1 MSAPISLLLG
11 VAQDSGHPQ
20 AGCRGP
26 CCAAAWANPE
36 LAHRAVSLA
45 IVDPQSGERWL
56 IEASPDFPHQLHALE
71 QAYPRVASP
80 SPQENTGRQLRAP
93 PLDGIFLSHGH
104 IGHYAGLMHLGREV
118 MNTQRLPVY
127 VLPRMAEFLRTS
139 GPWELLVRLGNI
151 DLHILSPGDI
161 VPLNGRIGVET
172 LLVPHRGEY
181 TETAA
186 FIVHG
191 PSKSL
196 LFLPDIDSWP
206 EGRNSVEQLLA
217 RVDVAYLDATF
228 FSGDELP
235 GRSMADIPHPLV
247 TESLARLAPLPAS
260 ERAKVRFVHFNHTN
274 PLLVDGSAA
283 VAQVQGAGHHVA
295 RRGEVIEI

>member
-1 MSAPISLLLG
+1 MPAPVSLLLG

-20 AGCRGP
+20 AGCLGP
-26 CCAAAWANPE
+26 CCAAAWADPE

-45 IVDPQSGERWL
+45 IVDPRSGERWL
-56 IEASPDFPHQLHALE
+56 IEASPDFPHQLHALD
-71 QAYPRVASP
+71 QAYPRVAS
-80 SPQENTGRQLRAP
+80 AP

-118 MNTQRLPVY
+118 MNTQSLPVY

-151 DLHILSPGDI
+151 DLRILTPGNI

-172 LLVPHRGEY
+172 LQVPHRGEY

-191 PSKSL
+191 PNKRL
-196 LFLPDIDSWP
+196 LFLPDIDSWTD
-206 EGRNSVEQLLA
+206 GRNSVEQLLA

-247 TESLARLAPLPAS
+247 TDSLARLAPLPAS

-295 RRGEVIEI
+295 RRGEVLEL

>member
-1 MSAPISLLLG
+1 MPAPVSLLLG

-20 AGCRGP
+20 AGCRAS
-26 CCAAAWANPE
+26 CCAAAWAKPE

-56 IEASPDFPHQLHALE
+56 IEASPDFPAQLHGLDR
-71 QAYPRVASP
+71 AYPRVP
-80 SPQENTGRQLRAP
+80 SAP
-93 PLDGIFLSHGH
+93 PLDGIFLTHGH

-118 MNTQRLPVY
+118 MNTQKLPVY
-127 VLPRMAEFLRTS
+127 VLPRMAEFLRSS

-151 DLHILSPGDI
+151 ELRTLRPGDI

-172 LLVPHRGEY
+172 LQVPHRGEY

-191 PSKSL
+191 PGKRL
-196 LFLPDIDSWP
+196 LFLPDIDSWD
-206 EGRNSVEQLLA
+206 GGSNSIEQLLA
-217 RVDVAYLDATF
+217 RVEVAYLDATF

-235 GRSMADIPHPLV
+235 GRDMADIPHPLV
-247 TESLARLAPLPAS
+247 TDSLARFAALPPA

-283 VAQVQGAGHHVA
+283 VTQVQEAGHHVA
-295 RRGEVIEI
+295 RRGETVEL